1 MVVEVVF
8 GTILVILAVCA
19 GVGLPL
25 LAVHFQQREVHERN
39 LAAEVERQK
48 EVAAVME
55 EKVEVYH
62 DITNIHPDQIPVD
75 VDAIVERVHH

>member
-1 MVVEVVF
+1 
-8 GTILVILAVCA
+8 
-19 GVGLPL
+19 L

-39 LAAEVERQK
+39 LVAEVEHQK
-48 EVAAVME
+48 EATAVME

-75 VDAIVERVHH
+75 PEAVAARTQS

>member
-1 MVVEVVF
+1 MVVETVF

-39 LAAEVERQK
+39 LAAEVDHQK

-62 DITNIHPDQIPVD
+62 EITNIHPDQIPVD
-75 VDAIVERVHH
+75 ADAVSERINN

>member
-8 GTILVILAVCA
+8 GTILIILAVCA

-39 LAAEVERQK
+39 LVAEVEHQK
-48 EVAAVME
+48 EVTAVME
-55 EKVEVYH
+55 EKVKVYH

-75 VDAIVERVHH
+75 AEAVAARTQS

>member
-39 LAAEVERQK
+39 LAEEVERQK
-48 EVAAVME
+48 EVAAVMV

-75 VDAIVERVHH
+75 PDAVAARTQN